1 MQSDDVFYKNVAAFQ
16 NTQDGFKIVE
26 QSQAIWWNPFAILKD
41 IWNSIK
47 RPIYIDID
55 YTSDDRFYVNNK
67 TANKFSA
74 WNKFKDE
81 QMYSSIHA
89 FIDTANRMGL

>member
-16 NTQDGFKIVE
+16 NTQDGFQIVE
-26 QSQAIWWNPFAILKD
+26 IHLLYSD
-41 IWNSIK
+41 IWNSTK
-47 RPIYIDID
+47 RPIYIDIE

-81 QMYSSIHA
+81 QKYSSIHA
-89 FIDTANRMGL
+89 FIDTANRIGL